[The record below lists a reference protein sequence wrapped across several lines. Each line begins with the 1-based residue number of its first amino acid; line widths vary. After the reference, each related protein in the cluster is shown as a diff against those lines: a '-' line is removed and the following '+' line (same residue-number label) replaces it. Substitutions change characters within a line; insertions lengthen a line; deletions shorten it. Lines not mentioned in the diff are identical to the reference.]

1 MADFLTARG
10 FDVDV
15 ASDGLEAIARAT
27 ACPPDVILM
36 DIQMPRL
43 DGLAATQTLRASET
57 EGRRTP
63 IVAVTAL
70 AMEGDRERCLAAGC
84 DAYVSKPVRLRD
96 LLEVIHGLLRR
107 ARP

>member
-84 DAYVSKPVRLRD
+84 DAHLAKPVDLSRLRQMLGD
-96 LLEVIHGLLRR
+96 LPRR
-107 ARP
+107 DA